1 LDRVRPH
8 QWTLSSVHVQP
19 KRQEDFAEKL
29 QSQKEQGRPR
39 SDRFATT
46 RDSTASVYSSTVAA
60 KGFGSS
66 FIGRSEVDELEQLR
80 VPGASIPA
88 NLKEDGAGFDGDLD
102 LAADAAT
109 ICEDTSMRATGL
121 LSGILTWSRVYPEHL
136 IASGYLSE
144 IDIAGFERNTGSNPN
159 PTRPG
164 VDIWAPGA
172 GVLASLPDMDSCTAE
187 TLLALKFEGP
197 ALPVVNAVAGATPGL
212 GPETVSSQEC
222 DVTALADRFWAERMV
237 RLTPGSNGR
246 NTLWVRDYRLEEGDL
261 DRVATELRQH
271 HEREGELVGRIV
283 INGYEVWRA
292 PDSEGER

>member
-1 LDRVRPH
+1 
-8 QWTLSSVHVQP
+8 
-19 KRQEDFAEKL
+19 
-29 QSQKEQGRPR
+29 
-39 SDRFATT
+39 
-46 RDSTASVYSSTVAA
+46 
-60 KGFGSS
+60 
-66 FIGRSEVDELEQLR
+66 
-80 VPGASIPA
+80 
-88 NLKEDGAGFDGDLD
+88 
-102 LAADAAT
+102 
-109 ICEDTSMRATGL
+109 
-121 LSGILTWSRVYPEHL
+121 
-136 IASGYLSE
+136 
-144 IDIAGFERNTGSNPN
+144 
-159 PTRPG
+159 
-164 VDIWAPGA
+164 
-172 GVLASLPDMDSCTAE
+172 MDSCTAE

-197 ALPVVNAVAGATPGL
+197 APPVVNAVAGATPGL

>member
-1 LDRVRPH
+1 MTRILPH
-8 QWTLSSVHVQP
+8 QSRPLLPQVQP

-29 QSQKEQGRPR
+29 QSHERQGQPK
-39 SDRFATT
+39 SEHFATMK
-46 RDSTASVYSSTVAA
+46 DSSASGSSSTVATT
-60 KGFGSS
+60 GSGS
-66 FIGRSEVDELEQLR
+66 PALANPGKPGDPRMTEV
-80 VPGASIPA
+80 SIPS
-88 NLKEDGAGFDGDLD
+88 NSDMGDTGCDGDLD
-102 LAADAAT
+102 RAADAGE
-109 ICEDTSMRATGL
+109 ICDDASMPATGL

-144 IDIAGFERNTGSNPN
+144 IDVAGFERNTGSNPN

-164 VDIWAPGA
+164 VDICAPSA

-197 ALPVVNAVAGATPGL
+197 APPVVNAVAGATPGL

-246 NTLWVRDYRLEEGDL
+246 NTLWVRDYRLEEGDI

-271 HEREGELVGRIV
+271 HEREGGLVGRIV